1 MDGTKRW
8 TVVLDIDQHDGRAH
22 AVARLYMRHTDRLV
36 GEATVHLDPVDRDV
50 PVVGDE
56 LAAARA
62 LSQLSHQLLKA
73 AAHDIAIAP
82 PVRARWDSAP
92 AAR

>member
-1 MDGTKRW
+1 MAEKKRW
-8 TVVLDIDQHDGRAH
+8 TVVLDIDRCDGQAH

-36 GEATVHLDPVDRDV
+36 GEATVHLDPADREV

-62 LSQLSHQLLKA
+62 LTHLSHQLLQA
-73 AAHDIAIAP
+73 AAHDTAYAP
-82 PVRARWDSAP
+82 SGRPR
-92 AAR
+92 